1 MAGRQRQFAG
11 VRVRTVIVQHAH
23 VGRSSDPTFGHLV
36 HVPVFGSLDDD
47 GVTRLQTVDVT
58 QVATGAMTG
67 IGAVAYGSGHDGLL
81 VVSDAL
87 IVQHD
92 LVGALLD
99 CTLPTGFDFRN
110 VHPSDYLRVS
120 RGAIHRHFARL
131 WFGYAGRIQVDVLV
145 QADPF
150 RVCDL
155 SVDGVQVVSEEHPA
169 DLGDEDDDDG
179 EYDSDGA
186 LEDMFTGGNRVG
198 WSASVSGVASFAVSA
213 YMVGTIVGFWG
224 FPVDDFSPV
233 GQPVRGA
240 VFHAFVPLTVLVRC
254 GHIQFSWFFWVR
266 TLSETVFY
274 GLAKSSFSCVNY
286 STIAYEVSGFESIE
300 TRRRKIVK
308 NHFMFF
314 ESNDFSF
321 F

>member
-1 MAGRQRQFAG
+1 MA
-11 VRVRTVIVQHAH
+11 
-23 VGRSSDPTFGHLV
+23 
-36 HVPVFGSLDDD
+36 
-47 GVTRLQTVDVT
+47 
-58 QVATGAMTG
+58 
-67 IGAVAYGSGHDGLL
+67 Y
-81 VVSDAL
+81 AL

-92 LVGALLD
+92 LVGSLLD

-110 VHPSDYLRVS
+110 VHPSDYLHVGGR
-120 RGAIHRHFARL
+120 AIYRHFARL

-145 QADPF
+145 QADLF

-155 SVDGVQVVSEEHPA
+155 SVDGIQVMSEEHPT
-169 DLGDEDDDDG
+169 DLGDEDYDDG

-186 LEDMFTGGNRVG
+186 LEDMFASGRCVG
-198 WSASVSGVASFAVSA
+198 WLASVSGVASFAVSA

-254 GHIQFSWFFWVR
+254 GHIQFSWFFGVR

-308 NHFMFF
+308 KHSMFF

-321 F
+321 FRAFRNSVPQILMYTIVSIVYYCRCP